1 MVSAGFFGESSKR
14 EQKEPSLL
22 RRDGSLLACQKNKV
36 AASARKQRFAA
47 RPACL
52 RPSPALRLC
61 LATRF
66 MAFSHF
72 WR

>member
-1 MVSAGFFGESSKR
+1 MGKTGLFSLSKKT
-14 EQKEPSLL
+14 E
-22 RRDGSLLACQKNKV
+22 LAAN
-36 AASARKQRFAA
+36 ARKQRFAA

-52 RPSPALRLC
+52 RPSPTLRLC

>member
-1 MVSAGFFGESSKR
+1 MEKTGLCSLSKKN
-14 EQKEPSLL
+14 E
-22 RRDGSLLACQKNKV
+22 LAAN
-36 AASARKQRFAA
+36 ARKQHFAA

-52 RPSPALRLC
+52 RPSPTLRLC

>member
-1 MVSAGFFGESSKR
+1 MDAAGFEKANFRYSLSKNS
-14 EQKEPSLL
+14 E
-22 RRDGSLLACQKNKV
+22 LA
-36 AASARKQRFAA
+36 ARTRKQRFAA

>member
-1 MVSAGFFGESSKR
+1 M
-14 EQKEPSLL
+14 
-22 RRDGSLLACQKNKV
+22 RRPRSVLKTDCLLADSPFSLSKNPNL
-36 AASARKQRFAA
+36 AARARKQRFAA

-52 RPSPALRLC
+52 RPNPALRLC

>member
-1 MVSAGFFGESSKR
+1 MGKTGLFSLSKKT
-14 EQKEPSLL
+14 E
-22 RRDGSLLACQKNKV
+22 LAAN
-36 AASARKQRFAA
+36 ARKQRFAA

-52 RPSPALRLC
+52 RPSRPTLRLC

-72 WR
+72 WH